1 MTQFAIHTIDSA
13 PAASRDILKA
23 VEQKYGFVPN
33 LLGELSAAPVALKA
47 YVTLNDLLAQTSF
60 SAVEQQ
66 LILAA
71 VSVANSCEYCV
82 AAHSGGLKMA
92 GLADEELDALRSGR
106 RLKDDRLEALRVFVT
121 TIVANR
127 GWVKQPELQRV
138 LDAGYT
144 QEQVLEALVG
154 VSMKTLSNYA
164 NHLADTPLDVTF
176 APFAWEPASA

>member
-1 MTQFAIHTIDSA
+1 
-13 PAASRDILKA
+13 
-23 VEQKYGFVPN
+23 
-33 LLGELSAAPVALKA
+33 
-47 YVTLNDLLAQTSF
+47 
-60 SAVEQQ
+60 
-66 LILAA
+66 
-71 VSVANSCEYCV
+71 
-82 AAHSGGLKMA
+82 MA

-121 TIVANR
+121 AIVANR